1 MSDDGYKPRD
11 GSRMKWKDEGDGSGR
26 MRYEKSHPWS
36 FTEPSGVNLE
46 GGCDCPRNQFGFKT
60 GCPHL
65 GKQRKALPHVKAK
78 GRF

>member
-1 MSDDGYKPRD
+1 MSDYRPKE
-11 GSRMKWKDEGDGSGR
+11 GSQLLWKEEKDGR
-26 MRYEKSHPWS
+26 MRYEQSHPMP

-46 GGCDCPRNQFGFKT
+46 GGCDCPRNAFGFKT

-65 GKQRKALPHVKAK
+65 GKQRKTYPHPKSK